1 MLPTTRM
8 QVSIPG
14 TAPSTPG
21 HATSTLGTPGSPP
34 SHQGHQGWLHS
45 PCPSHVPPCRRPPL
59 PHVARSLSPR
69 PPRFQLLFLFSL
81 FIARRSGAAGPD
93 VPRDVAVAGVT
104 RTQPS
109 LAFIFF
115 NRAPRQL
122 LLHSDPVAVAVRGTE
137 GRSVPTAPPPALWAE
152 HFSKH
157 CVTAK
162 PKRHRKV

>member
-1 MLPTTRM
+1 MLPTTKM

-137 GRSVPTAPPPALWAE
+137 GRSVPTAPPRPFGQSISA
-152 HFSKH
+152 S
-157 CVTAK
+157 TA
-162 PKRHRKV
+162 

>member
-45 PCPSHVPPCRRPPL
+45 PCPSHIPPCRRPPL

-109 LAFIFF
+109 LAFIFLIEPH
-115 NRAPRQL
+115 ASCCSIL
-122 LLHSDPVAVAVRGTE
+122 T
-137 GRSVPTAPPPALWAE
+137 LW
-152 HFSKH
+152 
-157 CVTAK
+157 
-162 PKRHRKV
+162 RWL